1 MRHTAK
7 SSASAA
13 TGLPPLR
20 FFSREGL
27 HRLIPSLFNDQGSV
41 LSEIADDEVMLAD
54 LILLDGATNDRIRG
68 EHSGLPGISPYEL
81 VYGIPNAHIVNAAF
95 THAGPEGS
103 RFSDAARGAW
113 YCADTLDTSVAEV
126 AFHKARRLGEIIV
139 PGLPGERPDRDSSM
153 YDDWL
158 ADLRTELHVLEP
170 ASKFSEYLRPEPV
183 PACYAPSQ
191 RLARELLLGRSNGVL
206 YPSVRRPGSECV
218 ACFRPAL
225 VYGVRRG
232 VRVELVLTASES
244 GYTTETRHITC

>member
-1 MRHTAK
+1 MQLN
-7 SSASAA
+7 SPN
-13 TGLPPLR
+13 LPPPC

-27 HRLIPSLFNDQGSV
+27 HRLIPSLFSDQGSV
-41 LSEIADDEVMLAD
+41 LSGIADDEEMLAD

-68 EHSGLPGISPYEL
+68 EHSGLAGISPYEL

-103 RFSDAARGAW
+103 RFSDGTRGAW
-113 YCADTLDTSVAEV
+113 YCADTLDTSLAEV

-139 PGLPGERPDRDSSM
+139 PGLLGERPDRDSST

-170 ASKFSEYLRPEPV
+170 VSEFSEYLKPEPV

-191 RLARELLLGRSNGVL
+191 RLARELLLGRSNGML
-206 YPSVRRPGSECV
+206 YPSVRRIGSECV

-232 VRVELVLTASES
+232 VRLKLVLTAEGGDYQYEQSFVS
-244 GYTTETRHITC
+244 T